1 MKSTIIFFLVSFFLT
16 LFLLIS
22 AGFIMKDKGKEYHP
36 SKGEQ
41 LVNTTLSKAAK
52 TIKDKYNLKPCGE
65 GASMPGG
72 PIQKLALCFDTKYPL
87 TKNQLRALLIKT
99 TKELLTQTNE
109 NKEIQEFLKNPPFTI
124 KNIHIIIYNNDKNGR
139 SLRDPE
145 ISNAQ
150 ILQGTLSYS
159 TIDPEDSF
167 KYKNEY
173 EESYE
178 EALKALST
186 SGE

>member
-1 MKSTIIFFLVSFFLT
+1 MKTTFV
-16 LFLLIS
+16 LLITLLIFT
-22 AGFIMKDKGKEYHP
+22 GFVMKNKEYHL
-36 SKGEQ
+36 SRGEQ
-41 LVNTTLSKAAK
+41 LVNSILAK
-52 TIKDKYNLKPCGE
+52 TAKIIKDKYDLKPCGE
-65 GASMPGG
+65 GAAMPGG
-72 PIQKLALCFDTKYPL
+72 PIQELTLCFTTKYPY
-87 TKNQLRALLIKT
+87 TKEKLRELIIKT
-99 TKELLTQTNE
+99 AQELLNQVNE
-109 NKEIQEFLKNPPFTI
+109 NKEIQEFIKEPPFTI
-124 KNIHIIIYNNDKNGR
+124 KNIQIIIYNHDKNGR

-150 ILQGTLSYS
+150 ILQGIVSYS

-186 SGE
+186 H

>member
-1 MKSTIIFFLVSFFLT
+1 
-16 LFLLIS
+16 
-22 AGFIMKDKGKEYHP
+22 
-36 SKGEQ
+36 
-41 LVNTTLSKAAK
+41 
-52 TIKDKYNLKPCGE
+52 
-65 GASMPGG
+65 MPGG
-72 PIQKLALCFDTKYPL
+72 PIQELTLCFTQNIL
-87 TKNQLRALLIKT
+87 TLKSKLRELLIKT
-99 TKELLTQTNE
+99 AQELLNQVNE
-109 NKEIQEFLKNPPFTI
+109 NKEIQEFIKEPPFTI
-124 KNIHIIIYNNDKNGR
+124 KNIQIIIYNHDKNGR

-150 ILQGTLSYS
+150 ILQGIVIYR

-186 SGE
+186 H

>member
-1 MKSTIIFFLVSFFLT
+1 MKTTFV
-16 LFLLIS
+16 LLITLLIFT
-22 AGFIMKDKGKEYHP
+22 GFVMKNKEYHL
-36 SKGEQ
+36 SQGEQ
-41 LVNTTLSKAAK
+41 LVNSILAK
-52 TIKDKYNLKPCGE
+52 TAKIIKDKYDLKPCGE
-65 GASMPGG
+65 GAAMPGG
-72 PIQKLALCFDTKYPL
+72 PIQELTLCFTTKYPY
-87 TKNQLRALLIKT
+87 TKEKLRELIIKT
-99 TKELLTQTNE
+99 AQELLNQVNE
-109 NKEIQEFLKNPPFTI
+109 NKEIQEFIKEPPFTI
-124 KNIHIIIYNNDKNGR
+124 KNIQIIIYNHDKNGR

-150 ILQGTLSYS
+150 ILQGIVSYS

-186 SGE
+186 H